1 MQLNR
6 VGVRYSDQNLWLLFD
21 AALSIGALRI
31 GLEGLGVG
39 SPLTRM
45 EPHFTLHGLEV
56 DYQSEGLEVGASL
69 LRGGVFVY
77 GSRYRR
83 GERVRGV

>member
-1 MQLNR
+1 
-6 VGVRYSDQNLWLLFD
+6 
-21 AALSIGALRI
+21 
-31 GLEGLGVG
+31 
-39 SPLTRM
+39 M